1 MTPRRV
7 IQAASLVIFLVLL
20 WYAAFPLVLPV
31 PVDLFLRMDPLIL
44 IATIITTRGFIAV
57 LLPGVVVV
65 VLTIVS
71 GRFFCSM
78 VCPLGTSIDISDRL
92 IRGTKAAERKRTSR
106 KEKGKLIKYLALCFI
121 LTAALLRISLAAYG
135 APIPIIT
142 RFYAL
147 LVYPIFTLI
156 ADAGITIIRPIAD
169 KAGITSLAYA
179 DLSNPV
185 FALQWF
191 IIALPGVIFAL
202 AFLAPRFWCRYLCP
216 SGAIFA
222 LFSMRPFLIR
232 RRVTSKCTS
241 CGLCR
246 KGCPMDAIAE
256 DPHATDFAECIVCRG
271 CSDVCPEDAVRF
283 VANKGDMA
291 QRVIRFSAYRRA
303 LIGSALAGLLA
314 ALIAR
319 AGLKGIAG
327 EGGLG
332 RIMDPTLIRP
342 PGSVPESFFLDKC
355 VGCGECMKACP
366 TNTLQPSG
374 MAAGLVGFFSPVV
387 VPRRGPCD
395 PTCNA
400 CGHVCPT
407 EAIRP
412 LPLEEKRYAKLGTA
426 SIMRQRCIAW
436 EYGKACLI
444 CDEVCP
450 YGAISLQ
457 QVSGMAVAVPYV
469 EESRCNGC
477 GFCEYYC
484 PVQAK
489 AAIVV
494 EPMDAIRLDKGSYRV
509 RGKQIGLAIEPKQ
522 QGMPESGEKPQRPED
537 TLPPGFT
544 Q

>member
-1 MTPRRV
+1 MTLRRV
-7 IQAASLVIFLVLL
+7 IQTASSVIFLVLL
-20 WYAAFPLVLPV
+20 LYAAFPLILPV

-44 IATIITTRGFIAV
+44 IATVITTKGFIIV
-57 LLPGVVVV
+57 LLPGVVIVA
-65 VLTIVS
+65 LTIVF

-92 IRGTKAAERKRTSR
+92 FSGSEAAERKRISPR
-106 KEKGKLIKYLALCFI
+106 SKWKLIKYLVLLFI

-147 LVYPIFTLI
+147 LVYPVFTLM
-156 ADAGITIIRPIAD
+156 ADAGLTVLRPIAD
-169 KAGITSLAYA
+169 KMGITWLAYA
-179 DLSNPV
+179 DLLNPV

-202 AFLAPRFWCRYLCP
+202 AFRSPRFWCRYLCP
-216 SGAIFA
+216 SGAILA
-222 LFSMRPFLIR
+222 LFSMQPLLNR
-232 RRVTSKCTS
+232 RRVSRQCTS

-256 DPHATDFAECIVCRG
+256 DPHATDFAECIVCRR
-271 CSDVCPEDAVRF
+271 CSELCPEDAVRF
-283 VANKGDMA
+283 FAKKGDMA
-291 QRVIRFSAYRRA
+291 QRVIRFSAHRRV
-303 LIGSALAGLLA
+303 LIGSALAGFLA
-314 ALIAR
+314 ALIVR
-319 AGLKGIAG
+319 VGLKGIAC

-332 RIMDPTLIRP
+332 RIMDSTLIRP
-342 PGSVPESFFLDKC
+342 PGAVPECSFLDRC

-374 MAAGLVGFFSPVV
+374 MVAGLAGFFSPIV

-412 LPLEEKRYAKLGTA
+412 LPMEEKRYAKIGTA
-426 SIMRQRCIAW
+426 SITRQRCIAW
-436 EYGKACLI
+436 EYGKTCLI

-457 QVSGMAVAVPYV
+457 QVSGLAVAVPYV
-469 EESRCNGC
+469 EEGRCNGC

-509 RGKQIGLAIEPKQ
+509 KGKQIGLAIEPKQ
-522 QGMPESGEKPQRPED
+522 QGMPESGEKQQGPED
-537 TLPPGFT
+537 VLPPGFT
-544 Q
+544 E